1 LISYYIA
8 AIAASNNKTGIECKK
23 SAIINKNRLSYTKDG
38 DLLRLLK
45 HVTYM
50 FVRYILYDD
59 DLFLIQNSF
68 PMREW
73 HVKHMEKTV
82 IKFVT
87 GLSVNATVREKM
99 QNKRYGR
106 ITNVCRQIGY
116 DIKQGATIE
125 QVLLLLQ
132 KIRNDSSFASLR
144 KNDGSMERLNEL
156 DKHFVPSKEE
166 KRYYWY

>member
-1 LISYYIA
+1 VYIY
-8 AIAASNNKTGIECKK
+8 G
-23 SAIINKNRLSYTKDG
+23 
-38 DLLRLLK
+38 
-45 HVTYM
+45 
-50 FVRYILYDD
+50 D

-87 GLSVNATVREKM
+87 GLSVNATRWEKR

-132 KIRNDSSFASLR
+132 KIRNDSSFSNLR
-144 KNDGSMERLNEL
+144 KNNGSMERLNEL
-156 DKHFVPSKEE
+156 DNHFLPSKEE

>member
-1 LISYYIA
+1 
-8 AIAASNNKTGIECKK
+8 
-23 SAIINKNRLSYTKDG
+23 
-38 DLLRLLK
+38 
-45 HVTYM
+45 
-50 FVRYILYDD
+50 
-59 DLFLIQNSF
+59 
-68 PMREW
+68 MREW

-87 GLSVNATVREKM
+87 GLSENATMWEKR

-106 ITNVCRQIGY
+106 ISSICRQVGY

-132 KIRNDSSFASLR
+132 KIRNDSSFSNLQ

-156 DKHFVPSKEE
+156 DKHFLPSKEE
-166 KRYYWY
+166 KRYYW

>member
-1 LISYYIA
+1 
-8 AIAASNNKTGIECKK
+8 
-23 SAIINKNRLSYTKDG
+23 
-38 DLLRLLK
+38 
-45 HVTYM
+45 M
-50 FVRYILYDD
+50 FD

-73 HVKHMEKTV
+73 HVKHMEKTI

-87 GLSVNATVREKM
+87 GLSVNASRWEKR
-99 QNKRYGR
+99 QDKRYGK

-132 KIRNDSSFASLR
+132 TIRNDSSFSSLR

-156 DKHFVPSKEE
+156 DKHFLPSKEE
-166 KRYYWY
+166 KRYYW

>member
-1 LISYYIA
+1 M
-8 AIAASNNKTGIECKK
+8 K
-23 SAIINKNRLSYTKDG
+23 
-38 DLLRLLK
+38 
-45 HVTYM
+45 
-50 FVRYILYDD
+50 
-59 DLFLIQNSF
+59 
-68 PMREW
+68 EW

-87 GLSVNATVREKM
+87 GLSVNATRWEKM

-116 DIKQGATIE
+116 DIKQGATNE
-125 QVLLLLQ
+125 QVLTLLQ
-132 KIRNDSSFASLR
+132 KIRNDPSFSSLR

-156 DKHFVPSKEE
+156 DKHFLLSKKEE